1 MPQLYRLLVPF
12 LALALAAPARVY
24 FDPPA
29 GMLDIYQQ
37 NRRLGTPNYI
47 TSDFVLLAYSLE
59 LDRAFAAT
67 EENQMLPTF
76 RRIVDT
82 LLASAAKQPAGQA
95 RADCLDGLAVLQAL
109 LNGQTASDRA
119 PVAAE
124 LKKIYAADG
133 ISRSDLLL
141 QTIDYSQFKP
151 RGRYTRN
158 PRLENY
164 FRAYRYAGT
173 ALFYIQPSAAT
184 GVTAD
189 DANRLT
195 ASSLLLASLIR
206 KDANL
211 SASYNSWNTRLD
223 ALAGRSEDLT
233 LSDLASVPPGTAP
246 EAAAKLLLDRARK
259 THHQP
264 RILAASVDVSKIE
277 PGFTAADVLTGW
289 RFLPLRYTPDTA
301 GAQLL
306 TYDHVKR
313 YLGTAQPRSLTTV
326 AGLPVKGFPLALEIV
341 GLLGSQDALRELD
354 KTDERNYEGY
364 ADAFKAA
371 QTEIRNGSGL
381 VAGQLKILEQWLAE
395 KPAAGADR
403 RLNGALGFWTWS
415 KYNNL
420 LYSKQSYTAVSKA
433 AVFNKPRSAAYLEP
447 ATGLYLALAAQL
459 TAVAGNFAPGS
470 LAAATDLLRTCAA
483 ISKSEDARTPLSKT
497 QVDFLNDLDATLLQS
512 VGQPDRPIVVD
523 VHTDP
528 KSGMVLEEAL
538 AFPSTAQYTLPDG
551 ATAVG
556 GAFAPREFKRKI
568 SERLDDEEWLT
579 LLEKEAAEK
588 ETKR

>member
-1 MPQLYRLLVPF
+1 MPKLSRLLIPILVLAVPSQAGISF
-12 LALALAAPARVY
+12 AAPS
-24 FDPPA
+24 
-29 GMLDIYQQ
+29 GMIELYQQ
-37 NRRLGTPNYI
+37 NRFLGKPNYI
-47 TSDFVLLAYSLE
+47 TTDFALLAYSLQ

-82 LLASAAKQPAGQA
+82 LLSSAAKQPT
-95 RADCLDGLAVLQAL
+95 ADCLHYLSVLQAL
-109 LNGQTASDRA
+109 LNGQTTSERA

-133 ISRSDLLL
+133 ISRSELLL
-141 QTIDYSQFKP
+141 QTVDYSQFKP

-173 ALFYIQPSAAT
+173 ALFYIQPSAST

-189 DANRLT
+189 DAKRLT
-195 ASSLLLASLIR
+195 ATSLLLASLLR

-211 SASYNSWNTRLD
+211 LASYNSWNNRLD
-223 ALAGRSEDLT
+223 ALAGRTEDLA
-233 LSDLASVPPGTAP
+233 LADLALVPPGTAP
-246 EAAAKLLLDRARK
+246 DAAAKLLLDRARK

-264 RILAASVDVSKIE
+264 RILATSVDVSRIE
-277 PGFTAADVLTGW
+277 PGLTPADVLTGW

-301 GAQLL
+301 AAQLL

-313 YLGTAQPRSLTTV
+313 YLGSAQPRSLTTV
-326 AGLPVKGFPLALEIV
+326 AGIPVKGFPLALEII
-341 GLLGSQDALRELD
+341 GLLGSGDALKELD

-371 QTEIRNGSGL
+371 QTEIHSGGGL
-381 VAGQLKILEQWLAE
+381 ISGQLKILEQWLAE
-395 KPAAGADR
+395 KSATAFPR

-420 LYSKQSYTAVSKA
+420 LYSKQSYTAISKA
-433 AVFNKPRSAAYLEP
+433 AVFNNPRSGAYLEP
-447 ATGLYLALAAQL
+447 ATGLYLALASQL
-459 TAVAGNFAPGS
+459 SAVAANFAPGS
-470 LAAATDLLRTCAA
+470 LSGVTELLSTCAA
-483 ISKSEDARTPLSKT
+483 ISKAEDARTPLTKA
-497 QVDFLNDLDATLLQS
+497 QIDYLNNLDATLLQS
-512 VGQPDRPIVVD
+512 VGEPDRPIVVD

-528 KSGMVLEEAL
+528 NSGTVLEEAL
-538 AFPSTAQYTLPDG
+538 GFPSAVNYTLPNG
-551 ATAVG
+551 TTAVG
-556 GAFAPREFKRKI
+556 AAFAPREFKRKI
-568 SERLDDEEWLT
+568 NERLNDEEWLT
-579 LLEKEAAEK
+579 LLEKESNK
-588 ETKR
+588 